1 MDDHRLT
8 YLQLIGSPFAIIDRP
23 IDERLAQSIHI
34 LRKMAIHSGMLLVS
48 CVVLICTAGA
58 TDAHGYHGGSPG
70 DTTHS
75 ALAALLNDGPG
86 EISFSNA
93 GSSLNLAAA
102 TVASHQL
109 AIVHWCDKCLNY
121 RLQRAHF
128 RRAAHHL
135 SHSTQPPTIASQ
147 FPKRSD
153 NARCNLA
160 RSFHSPRLEYNEWL
174 PVGRGDPL
182 KNDPTYDYSP
192 PVLDRV
198 RYWSEG
204 PTGKDKPGNDI
215 LLLGVPSK
223 NKASAGHIKEQQHW
237 NNGGS
242 PPQRRNYYSPAS
254 HHHGAPI
261 STNREPPTVL
271 MPPPLNA
278 PYIAG
283 LTSDGFWGAAAAS
296 ASQRVDT
303 QPTDGFK
310 YRPAPP
316 FAPQSGTKFTEP
328 SVPQQSITAQ
338 FLHHHR
344 EPPQQQQQ
352 SGAVG
357 FSSNGRPQSQ
367 PYLTTIRLTTP
378 AGDTSIVKR
387 PLLKTI
393 LQNEHSYPFT
403 KTSMTSAVTE
413 YTSTFYDPQ
422 NINAMAQT
430 VFHPPQTT
438 EYLQTVPQPTKLVP
452 QLSTDLRTP
461 YVTPAAP
468 FVTPLPTQATSTG
481 RPASH
486 GQLHPTVKP
495 AVSDR
500 AAAPPP
506 PPPLYLIIEGHS
518 KVKTYGL
525 NTNDTLMQ
533 LPRMVPVAS
542 TKDPIVRHVVNQ
554 DPETGAAMAV
564 TTQQAVTTK
573 LPPVYRK
580 PTARERN
587 TAADQKAPD
596 AVDTLLTLLD
606 GASFGGILQ
615 DDGRPQD
622 AGTTGNNALEG
633 SDAASTRDSK
643 TRRHVRVARHT
654 FMRF

>member
-1 MDDHRLT
+1 
-8 YLQLIGSPFAIIDRP
+8 
-23 IDERLAQSIHI
+23 
-34 LRKMAIHSGMLLVS
+34 MAIHSGMLLVS
-48 CVVLICTAGA
+48 CVVLICTAGVT
-58 TDAHGYHGGSPG
+58 TDAHGYHGSITG
-70 DTTHS
+70 DTAHS
-75 ALAALLNDGPG
+75 DLAALLSDGPG
-86 EISFSNA
+86 EISFSN
-93 GSSLNLAAA
+93 
-102 TVASHQL
+102 
-109 AIVHWCDKCLNY
+109 D
-121 RLQRAHF
+121 
-128 RRAAHHL
+128 
-135 SHSTQPPTIASQ
+135 
-147 FPKRSD
+147 
-153 NARCNLA
+153 LA

-223 NKASAGHIKEQQHW
+223 NKASAGHGKEHQHW
-237 NNGGS
+237 SNGAS
-242 PPQRRNYYSPAS
+242 PPQRRNYYSPAPPL
-254 HHHGAPI
+254 HHGAPI
-261 STNREPPTVL
+261 TNNNNNNREPPTVL

-278 PYIAG
+278 PWTAG
-283 LTSDGFWGAAAAS
+283 LAADGFWGAAAAS

-303 QPTDGFK
+303 QPSDGFK

-316 FAPQSGTKFTEP
+316 FAPQSGAKFTEP
-328 SVPQQSITAQ
+328 SVLQQSITAQ

-352 SGAVG
+352 QTGAVG
-357 FSSNGRPQSQ
+357 FSSNGRPQ

-378 AGDTSIVKR
+378 AGETSIVKR

-461 YVTPAAP
+461 YVTPAGP
-468 FVTPLPTQATSTG
+468 FVTPLPTLATSTS

-486 GQLHPTVKP
+486 GVTATSTTATTTTTSPPPAVLTVADSGPASQYQQSHPTVKP
-495 AVSDR
+495 TVDVR
-500 AAAPPP
+500 A
-506 PPPLYLIIEGHS
+506 PLYLIIEGHS

-542 TKDPIVRHVVNQ
+542 DKDPIVRHVVNQ

-564 TTQQAVTTK
+564 TTQQVVTTK

-580 PTARERN
+580 PARDTPAPERK
-587 TAADQKAPD
+587 TPD

-606 GASFGGILQ
+606 GASFGGMLQ
-615 DDGRPQD
+615 DDHQRPQD
-622 AGTTGNNALEG
+622 TGSTGNNALEG
-633 SDAASTRDSK
+633 SDVGTSARDSK

-654 FMRF
+654 FVRF

>member
-1 MDDHRLT
+1 
-8 YLQLIGSPFAIIDRP
+8 
-23 IDERLAQSIHI
+23 
-34 LRKMAIHSGMLLVS
+34 MAIHSGMLLVS

-86 EISFSNA
+86 EISFSN
-93 GSSLNLAAA
+93 
-102 TVASHQL
+102 
-109 AIVHWCDKCLNY
+109 D
-121 RLQRAHF
+121 
-128 RRAAHHL
+128 
-135 SHSTQPPTIASQ
+135 
-147 FPKRSD
+147 
-153 NARCNLA
+153 LA

-468 FVTPLPTQATSTG
+468 FVTPLPTQATSNG

-486 GQLHPTVKP
+486 GVMTTTTTATTQLHPTVKP

-606 GASFGGILQ
+606 GASFGGMLQ

-654 FMRF
+654 FIRF

>member
-1 MDDHRLT
+1 MT
-8 YLQLIGSPFAIIDRP
+8 
-23 IDERLAQSIHI
+23 IHG
-34 LRKMAIHSGMLLVS
+34 GMLLVS

-58 TDAHGYHGGSPG
+58 TKAHGYHRSPG
-70 DTTHS
+70 ETTHGD
-75 ALAALLNDGPG
+75 LAALLSDGPG
-86 EISFSNA
+86 EISFSN
-93 GSSLNLAAA
+93 
-102 TVASHQL
+102 
-109 AIVHWCDKCLNY
+109 D
-121 RLQRAHF
+121 
-128 RRAAHHL
+128 
-135 SHSTQPPTIASQ
+135 
-147 FPKRSD
+147 
-153 NARCNLA
+153 LA

-223 NKASAGHIKEQQHW
+223 NKATAGHVKEQQHW
-237 NNGGS
+237 SNGAP
-242 PPQRRNYYSPAS
+242 PPQRRNYYSPAPI
-254 HHHGAPI
+254 HHGAPVNN
-261 STNREPPTVL
+261 NREPPTVL

-278 PYIAG
+278 PWTAG
-283 LTSDGFWGAAAAS
+283 LTAEGFWGAATAAAAAAAS

-303 QPTDGFK
+303 QPSEGFK
-310 YRPAPP
+310 YRPAPS
-316 FAPQSGTKFTEP
+316 FAPQSGAKFTEAT
-328 SVPQQSITAQ
+328 VPQQSITAQ

-344 EPPQQQQQ
+344 EPAQQQQT
-352 SGAVG
+352 GAVG
-357 FSSNGRPQSQ
+357 FSSNGRPQAQ

-438 EYLQTVPQPTKLVP
+438 EYLQTVPQSTKLVP
-452 QLSTDLRTP
+452 QLSPDLRTP
-461 YVTPAAP
+461 YVTPAGP
-468 FVTPLPTQATSTG
+468 FVTPLPTLATSTS
-481 RPASH
+481 RPASPAVTASTTATTTTTTTMVPSSPAPSASSVLTVADS
-486 GQLHPTVKP
+486 GPASQYQQLRPTVKP
-495 AVSDR
+495 AVER
-500 AAAPPP
+500 A
-506 PPPLYLIIEGHS
+506 PLYLIIEGHS

-542 TKDPIVRHVVNQ
+542 SKDPIVRHVVNQ

-564 TTQQAVTTK
+564 TTQQVVTTK

-580 PTARERN
+580 PVRERDSP
-587 TAADQKAPD
+587 AAEQAAD

-606 GASFGGILQ
+606 GASFGGMLPNDQ
-615 DDGRPQD
+615 QPQD
-622 AGTTGNNALEG
+622 AGSTGNNALEG
-633 SDAASTRDSK
+633 TDAASARDSK

-654 FMRF
+654 LNRF